1 MARRKHHAKKHTHR
15 RRFSHRMGAVSS
27 MATNALAIIAGGVAA
42 RFVSNTVASTM
53 TTSGSTVS
61 QTTKYVSAAA
71 PIALGFFMPKLVKS
85 SFGQGLGAGMIAVGG
100 LSLAQTF
107 GLPGISGVNVAGYK
121 RKVGAAPSAQNTR
134 GVIAGIS
141 THEAAILTA

>member
-1 MARRKHHAKKHTHR
+1 MARRKKHHAKKHTHR
-15 RRFSHRMGAVSS
+15 RRKSHMGSVSS

-53 TTSGSTVS
+53 TSTGTAVS

-71 PIALGFFMPKLVKS
+71 PIALGLLLPKFVKS
-85 SFGQGLGAGMIAVGG
+85 GFGSGLGAGMIAVGG

-107 GLPGISGVNVAGYK
+107 GLPGISGVNVAGMK
-121 RKVGAAPSAQNTR
+121 RVGLAPTAMNSR
-134 GVIAGIS
+134 GTIAGL
-141 THEAAILTA
+141 TTAKAALMTA